1 LVALLVLLCSACFTW
16 LERFRRCAMPETR
29 IIPRAQLMEPP
40 APLRMSM
47 DEQALGDLAD
57 SLKRHGLLHPIIV
70 VPNHVY
76 AANGLN
82 EETARVTQASGI
94 LQYRYEIVDG
104 HRRFIA
110 AGIAGLEDLE
120 CKVYDSLEDAK
131 YGVMLDANM
140 MREDVT
146 PAEEGVQFLDMAEK
160 RGWTMP
166 QLTRYFG
173 RSETYINERVK
184 LVKEF
189 PDIFAAVAAR
199 SITWTQAKSL
209 MRCPDKNWRAYMLDQ
224 AITHGASSRTIVNL
238 VDQWKTLE
246 LARQGQAAPHT
257 SEPAMIYAA
266 AETVKCIWCGR
277 DDDPQNFVHMPVHSY
292 HVRDM
297 REFLSRTGINPLP
310 PGRDNAQG

>member
-1 LVALLVLLCSACFTW
+1 
-16 LERFRRCAMPETR
+16 
-29 IIPRAQLMEPP
+29 MEPP

-57 SLKRHGLLHPIIV
+57 SLKRYGLLHPIIV
-70 VPNHVY
+70 VPAHVV
-76 AANGLN
+76 AENGEHYICTCGHHTKAHRALLGPCASLDCN
-82 EETARVTQASGI
+82 CQKFTGADVVRTQ
-94 LQYRYEIVDG
+94 YEIVDG
-104 HRRFIA
+104 HRRYIA

-146 PAEEGVQFLDMAEK
+146 PAEEGVQFLEMAEK

-184 LVKEF
+184 LVKDF
-189 PDIFAAVAAR
+189 PDIFSAVAAR